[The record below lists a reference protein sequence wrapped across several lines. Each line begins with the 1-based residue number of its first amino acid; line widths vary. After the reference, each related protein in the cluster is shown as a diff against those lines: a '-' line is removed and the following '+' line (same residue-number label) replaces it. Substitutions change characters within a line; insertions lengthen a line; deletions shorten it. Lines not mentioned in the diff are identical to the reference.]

1 MVLELNG
8 SNDRGIKIVRER
20 ILGFASGIG
29 LSTCFDDSIPP
40 YKIIILDEAD
50 AMTNEA
56 QFTLRRVIEDYV
68 ENVRFCLICNY
79 VNKIIPAL
87 QSRCIKFRFGKLNRK
102 DIFKKVSSIATK
114 EKINITE
121 HGINAIVDS
130 CDGDMRKAINNLQ
143 MVSMYNYTPDTI
155 KSKSKNKN
163 KIKSKDKKSIEILEK
178 KEKELKEEEEVGTLD
193 ISSKGFKII
202 GETEVNYIMG
212 NLNGISLQKLLDVL
226 LEEEGKYSDFDSKL
240 DYLHSVIN
248 HQIVL
253 LQLVIN
259 ISKELVKYCKK
270 GKLTEEKLEKL
281 LQYLAKLEHKII
293 KCSLVDMYY
302 GELVSIFILCN

>member
-1 MVLELNG
+1 
-8 SNDRGIKIVRER
+8 
-20 ILGFASGIG
+20 
-29 LSTCFDDSIPP
+29 
-40 YKIIILDEAD
+40 
-50 AMTNEA
+50 MTNEA

-293 KCSLVDMYY
+293 KCSLVDMY
-302 GELVSIFILCN
+302 